1 MNQRP
6 KPAFKKKEKEKEKHR
21 AVDGDGEEEVGD
33 IMLSRRVTPQLLSSM
48 RSSLELSFYS
58 GRGKKKKKTKQ
69 GGNMSVEE
77 EEEEEEAFEGL
88 LVGSMSS
95 WDISTTA
102 LSPSPTRRR

>member
-6 KPAFKKKEKEKEKHR
+6 RLVSGKKKEKEKLR
-21 AVDGDGEEEVGD
+21 AIDGDGEEAGD
-33 IMLSRRVTPQLLSSM
+33 IVLSRRVTPQLLSSM

-58 GRGKKKKKTKQ
+58 GRRKKKKEQ
-69 GGNMSVEE
+69 GGNMSAEE
-77 EEEEEEAFEGL
+77 EEEDNSFEGL